1 MNDEEWVAG
10 FFAIASIA
18 LLIFFCI
25 LGYNHSQSRKK
36 HQEWVMDNCS
46 YDGQMPYLYFLKGR
60 EIQGIRTFYKC
71 PDGTRPHYDTR
82 GEW

>member
-1 MNDEEWVAG
+1 MNDEELLAG
-10 FFAIASIA
+10 FFAIICIA

-25 LGYNHSQSRKK
+25 SEYNHIQSRNK
-36 HQEWVMDNCS
+36 HQEWVMDNCT
-46 YDGQMPYLYFLKGR
+46 YDGQMPYLYVQKDR
-60 EIQGIRTFYKC
+60 EINGIRTFYKC